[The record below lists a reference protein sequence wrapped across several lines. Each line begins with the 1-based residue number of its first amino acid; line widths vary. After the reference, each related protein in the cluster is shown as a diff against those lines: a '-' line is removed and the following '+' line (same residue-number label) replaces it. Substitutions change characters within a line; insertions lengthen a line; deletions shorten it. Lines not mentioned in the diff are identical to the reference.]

1 MGSENETVE
10 VLGGYEHFGFM
21 QSKAAVESSI
31 NVSTGGAPRRLFD
44 DYSSYLHSGALGQK
58 MGGTVSSAPSHR
70 E

>member
-31 NVSTGGAPRRLFD
+31 NVSTGGAPRRPFD
-44 DYSSYLHSGALGQK
+44 D
-58 MGGTVSSAPSHR
+58 
-70 E
+70 